1 MEKRISWDTLEKLI
15 TVADNWLVDSLTLY
29 TDETCDLSETDCHS
43 VTLSYRKDTHILYY
57 GPSTWSDDFDDFALN
72 VNEIRVDNRMNAK
85 KIVENTKL
93 MCLRLACHKEE
104 QEFKDL
110 RQNGPF
116 ISEYSGWKHILDSL

>member
-1 MEKRISWDTLEKLI
+1 MERQISWDTLEKVI
-15 TVADNWLVDSLTLY
+15 ATADNWLVSFLTLY

-43 VTLSYRKDTHILYY
+43 VTLSYRKDKHILYY
-57 GPSTWSDDFDDFALN
+57 GPSTWSDDFDDFAFDIHEL
-72 VNEIRVDNRMNAK
+72 RCDNRMNSE
-85 KIVENTKL
+85 KILENVKQ

-116 ISEYSGWKHILDSL
+116 ISEYRGWEKILDNL